1 MIEKV
6 TVSHSGLDS
15 PRLKPVLVY
24 LVTQD
29 WYFMAHRVP
38 MARAAQRA
46 GYDVHVVTHVDKHR
60 AAIEALG
67 FRLHAVDW
75 RRGSVDPLA
84 FLNSI
89 RAVRRH
95 YRAIAPDLIH
105 HVALQPTIVGS
116 LAASGLASVRL
127 NALTGL
133 GFVFTSATLKARL
146 LRPVFGFLLRYVLG
160 NSGAAVLVENP
171 DDRTAVKAL
180 GVADNRIF
188 TIAGSGVETDK
199 LTPLPEPPEP
209 MTMAFAGRLLK
220 DKGVRT
226 LIEAHEILARRG
238 QPVRLLIAGEP
249 DRANPASIPSKE
261 IADWSRR
268 PGITLLGH
276 VADIRDVWKAAH
288 IAVLVSHRE
297 GLPMSLLEAA
307 ACGRPI
313 IASDVPGCRQV
324 ARAGVNALLVPP
336 ADAGALAD
344 AITQLS
350 RDKGLRRKF
359 GEAGRRLVENEYSAV
374 RIGTDIVTLYNQL
387 LDCKR

>member
-1 MIEKV
+1 MAR
-6 TVSHSGLDS
+6 TGSLR
-15 PRLKPVLVY
+15 PNPVLVY

-38 MARAAQRA
+38 MALAAQRA
-46 GYDVHVVTHVDKHR
+46 GYDVHVITHIDKHR

-67 FRLHAVDW
+67 FRVHAVDW
-75 RRGSVDPLA
+75 RRGSIDPFA

-116 LAASGLASVRL
+116 LAASGLTTVRL

-146 LRPVFGFLLRYVLG
+146 LRPVFRLLLRHVLG
-160 NSGAAVLVENP
+160 NSRAAVLVENP

-226 LIEAHEILARRG
+226 LVEAHEILARRG

-249 DRANPASIPSKE
+249 DRANPASIPSEE
-261 IADWSRR
+261 IAEWSRR
-268 PGITLLGH
+268 SGVTLLGH

-359 GEAGRRLVENEYSAV
+359 GEAGRLMVESEYSAERV
-374 RIGTDIVTLYNQL
+374 GTEIVALYSRL
-387 LDCKR
+387 LEFGRES

>member
-1 MIEKV
+1 MAR
-6 TVSHSGLDS
+6 TGSLR
-15 PRLKPVLVY
+15 PNPVLVY

-38 MARAAQRA
+38 MALAAQRA
-46 GYDVHVVTHVDKHR
+46 GYDVHVITHIDKHR
-60 AAIEALG
+60 AAIQALG
-67 FRLHAVDW
+67 FRVHAVDW
-75 RRGSVDPLA
+75 RRGSIDPFA

-116 LAASGLASVRL
+116 LAASNLTTVRL

-146 LRPVFGFLLRYVLG
+146 LRPVFRLLLRHVLG
-160 NSGAAVLVENP
+160 NSRAAVLVENP

-199 LTPLPEPPEP
+199 LTSLPEPPEP
-209 MTMAFAGRLLK
+209 ITMAFAGRLLK

-226 LIEAHEILARRG
+226 LVEAHEILARRS

-249 DRANPASIPSKE
+249 DRANPASIPSE
-261 IADWSRR
+261 ESAEWSRR

-359 GEAGRRLVENEYSAV
+359 GEAGRLMVESEYSAERV
-374 RIGTDIVTLYNQL
+374 GTEIVALYSRL
-387 LDCKR
+387 LEFGRES